1 MPGNNSNSKNPGTEN
16 SEEDKNKNS
25 CEYIVKNLPKHDK
38 KMIGGFMRGFGKVMI
53 LWLISKKRQHGYEIM
68 TQIHESAP
76 YNRKMP
82 SASMIYPVLHD
93 LEKKGMIS
101 GTWEHHGKRKIKYY
115 EITTEGEKSLDRI
128 RHIALCGREHDS
140 THIWDEFMDD
150 MFGLKRK

>member
-68 TQIHESAP
+68 THIHESAP

-101 GTWEHHGKRKIKYY
+101 GTWEHQGKRKIKYY